1 MSGFCTAPENIVYW
15 AFSRK
20 KKCSLQHFG
29 YCSSRCVD
37 VSCFFD
43 EFCSLNTYGHM
54 LEHRYKPVK
63 TNRKLQ
69 VLKSLRGLS
78 FQKDAAIATTHTS
91 RWKKKKKQ
99 APSEPNEGV
108 GHEWMEE
115 SNKWMHEWGIK
126 ETCSVYT
133 VSESSSRHMSTNM
146 CRRLCDYMPRTV
158 LKGEEE
164 VYSHCEQL
172 VVNYQTFLYKK
183 KRTHCGAIP
192 FNQLYFL
199 LENQQKNRVRWWSL
213 VATRKQATGTCR
225 RICQNIL

>member
-91 RWKKKKKQ
+91 RWKKTQ
-99 APSEPNEGV
+99 TGSL
-108 GHEWMEE
+108 WT
-115 SNKWMHEWGIK
+115 KWRSRTRMNGGEQQMDARMRDKGDVQRIYGLGEQQPTHVDEHVQKTVWLHAENGAQGRRRGIFPLWAA
-126 ETCSVYT
+126 C
-133 VSESSSRHMSTNM
+133 
-146 CRRLCDYMPRTV
+146 C
-158 LKGEEE
+158 
-164 VYSHCEQL
+164 
-172 VVNYQTFLYKK
+172 
-183 KRTHCGAIP
+183 
-192 FNQLYFL
+192 
-199 LENQQKNRVRWWSL
+199 
-213 VATRKQATGTCR
+213 
-225 RICQNIL
+225 